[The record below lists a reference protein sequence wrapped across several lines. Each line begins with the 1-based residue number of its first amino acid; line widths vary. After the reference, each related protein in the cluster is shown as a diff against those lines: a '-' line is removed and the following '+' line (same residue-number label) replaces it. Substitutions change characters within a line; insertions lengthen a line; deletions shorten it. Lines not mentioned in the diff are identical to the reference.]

1 MAKVAIILDERRK
14 LKKSGLFP
22 LVLRISHQTFMRIIP
37 LNLSLSKEQW
47 NASTSEV
54 KKIKNSAR
62 ETARVHSKLSI
73 ARNYLIENQRAI
85 EKLDINELKRRI
97 EFEIVKKPD
106 EELFDS
112 AYLAVYG
119 KVLMDRILLT
129 GKLKTANWYRDAIHS
144 IVAFNDGKDILL
156 TDISSTFLENYKA
169 NCLNKKQ
176 SKNSIN
182 ARLRALR
189 ALMNKGRN
197 ESGTILPKSHNPFS
211 SVKIPSE
218 KTKKRAVSKEVIN
231 IIREAELEIDTP
243 IWHNRNYFL
252 FMFNMQGMN
261 FIDLA
266 KLKWKQINK
275 GRLTY
280 VRSKTNKAFDI
291 KLTEEAEQILAYY
304 QPKKRAGGYVFPIL
318 SNNIAEYPILV
329 TKTSDQ
335 ALHLFNGYMNKLAQ
349 QCGIEER
356 ITSYVARHSWASAAR
371 KMGVSTDKIGDALG
385 HESYDTTEVY
395 LQDFD
400 SQVLDDMNADVTSK

>member
-1 MAKVAIILDERRK
+1 MAKVVIVLDQRRK
-14 LKKSGLFP
+14 LKSSELYP
-22 LVLRISHQTFMRIIP
+22 LVLRISHRSNMRLIS
-37 LNLSLSKEQW
+37 LNISLTKEQW
-47 NASTSEV
+47 STSTSVV

-85 EKLDINELKRRI
+85 ENLDINELKRKI

-144 IVAFNDGKDILL
+144 IVSFNDGKDILL

-169 NCLNKKQ
+169 YCLNKKQ

-197 ESGTILPKSHNPFS
+197 ESETILPKSHNPFS

-218 KTKKRAVSKEVIN
+218 KTKKRAVTKEVIN
-231 IIREAELEIDTP
+231 IIREAALEIDTP

-266 KLKWKQINK
+266 KLKWKQISN

-291 KLTEEAEQILAYY
+291 KLTGEAEQILGCYSA
-304 QPKKRAGGYVFPIL
+304 KKRAGGYVFPIL

-400 SQVLDDMNADVTSK
+400 SQVLDDMNADVTSV